1 MADDKSVEE
10 AASAIE
16 DLLYMG
22 AIRLQDEKASL
33 SPQFALVATN
43 VKESMNLKDEKS
55 DVMKLM
61 YYSLLIYMNEYMKM
75 PKALTMSFGNDM
87 ENHRESMESGTLVTR
102 YVAVLSEIW
111 SQNRIKKT

>member
-1 MADDKSVEE
+1 MSDERRIEE

-22 AIRLQDEKASL
+22 AIRLDGDEVSL
-33 SPQFALVATN
+33 SPQFAHVAAN
-43 VKESMNLKDEKS
+43 VSESMKLKADDKN

-61 YYSLLIYMNEYMKM
+61 YYSLLIYMNDCLKM
-75 PKALTMSFGNDM
+75 PKALTMAFGNDM
-87 ENHRESMESGTLVTR
+87 ESHRENMESGTLVTR

-111 SQNRIKKT
+111 SQGKK